1 MRPVIALIVN
11 LFRLLFAVLGGP
23 LRLLRRRRRVSY
35 LHFRLEGDPPYRP
48 GKRKGL
54 SLFRKKAE
62 PATVTSVAQLQQQLE
77 EVARD
82 PTVHGA
88 MFDLETLE
96 VAPAKREAIA
106 ALIRS
111 FRAAGKKAV
120 GFAVTAG
127 TSEYVLLCE
136 MDQILMPSAGRLDVT
151 GFAAEA
157 TAAGAAFKRFGIGA
171 HFVRRG
177 PFKTAPELFTEPAIS
192 ENVRGLLS
200 RLLEER
206 YLHLVG
212 VISRTRRLSVDQ
224 VREKIDQG
232 PYSARR
238 ALAEGLCDS
247 IVSEADLPEFLTG
260 GAVEVRPFERRIG
273 PPAEKKKEK
282 KSEEKKDE
290 KRVRLASYRAYSR
303 QQPWAPGWMSM
314 RAKARVGLVKVEGM
328 IVSGEG
334 GRGLGSFAGAKSI
347 SKALR
352 AAQHDPRVE
361 SVLLYVNSGGGS
373 AIASELILEEA
384 RNLQRKKPV
393 IAYFDRISASGGY
406 MAMLAADEIWGGPM
420 SLVGSIGVFAG
431 KFETSELFA
440 RLGVAREVIA
450 FGQNAGLHSTSRPFT
465 GPERESLETEV
476 QETYEAFLDLV
487 GGSRGMTRDQVHQR
501 GEGRV
506 YSAATAL
513 EAGLVDRI
521 GSFDEACRRALALAG
536 EKRSEYEL
544 LPFGGGKSGLGALA
558 SAAQE
563 LTSAQVWAMWVP
575 DALPP
580 DLVGPRTLRL

>member
-11 LFRLLFAVLGGP
+11 LFRLLFAVLAVP

-48 GKRKGL
+48 GKRGGL
-54 SLFRKKAE
+54 SLFRKKPE

-77 EVARD
+77 QVARD
-82 PTVHGA
+82 PSVHGA

-106 ALIRS
+106 ALIRT

-127 TSEYVLLCE
+127 TSEYALLCE

-192 ENVRGLLS
+192 ENVRGMLS

-212 VISRTRRLSVDQ
+212 VISRTRKLSAEQ
-224 VREKIDQG
+224 VREKIDHG
-232 PYSARR
+232 PYSAHR
-238 ALAEGLCDS
+238 AQAEGLCDG
-247 IVSEADLPEFLTG
+247 IVSEADLPEYLTG
-260 GAVEVRPFERRIG
+260 GAVKVRPFERRVG
-273 PPAEKKKEK
+273 PPPEKKKLA
-282 KSEEKKDE
+282 EEKKDP

-303 QQPWAPGWMSM
+303 QQPWAPRWMST
-314 RAKARVGLVKVEGM
+314 RARPRVGLVKVEGM

-352 AAQHDPRVE
+352 AAEHDPRVE
-361 SVLLYVNSGGGS
+361 SVVLYVNSGGGS

-440 RLGVAREVIA
+440 RLGVSREVIA

-465 GPERESLETEV
+465 GPERQSLETEV

-487 GGSRGMTRDQVHQR
+487 GGSRGMTREQVHQR

-513 EAGLVDRI
+513 EAGLVDKV

-544 LPFGGGKSGLGALA
+544 LPFGGGRSGLGALA

-580 DLVGPRTLRL
+580 DLVAPGTLRL